1 MNIIRSKV
9 VELNTIPAI
18 AYKIRLKQGGSGIKI
33 HRTDRDETAF
43 VELDK
48 RSGGIVP
55 NAHNKL
61 EFFPEEAFDEA
72 IAELVGLAYSARGKV
87 RFIATETVED
97 GEIEVPEDEAPGT
110 HEDATANV
118 VDSDEFIAIVDMY
131 SDEWGKLNFPLMNKQ
146 FIQFA
151 SKNKTVSEMIGDRA
165 GENEILIRI
174 VQNRAAFL
182 ANNRDFISDDEA
194 AALIDVL
201 DDMCRRSAFKE
212 LKLHI
217 RKMLSR

>member
-33 HRTDRDETAF
+33 HRTDCDETAF

-48 RSGGIVP
+48 RSGGVVP
-55 NAHNKL
+55 NHRNKL

-72 IAELVGLAYSARGKV
+72 IEELLGLAYSARGKV
-87 RFIATETVED
+87 RFVISETVED

-118 VDSDEFIAIVDMY
+118 VDSEEFIAIVDMY
-131 SDEWGKLNFPLMNKQ
+131 SDEWGKLNFQLMNKQ

-151 SKNKTVSEMIGDRA
+151 SKNKTVAEMISSKA
-165 GENEILIRI
+165 TENEILIRVI
-174 VQNRAAFL
+174 QNRAAFL
-182 ANNRDFISDDEA
+182 AGKRDFMSDDEA
-194 AALIDVL
+194 AALLDVL

-212 LKLHI
+212 LKLHL
-217 RKMLSR
+217 RRMMG